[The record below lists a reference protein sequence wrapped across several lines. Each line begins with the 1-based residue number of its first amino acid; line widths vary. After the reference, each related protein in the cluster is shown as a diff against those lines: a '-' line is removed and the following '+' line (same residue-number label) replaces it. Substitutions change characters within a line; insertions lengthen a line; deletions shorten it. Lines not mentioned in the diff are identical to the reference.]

1 MSNYW
6 GGHVLIDPKDMENM
20 FTYSDVEAP
29 SISEE
34 LPEESLQDL
43 SRLKELLE
51 FIPPREAD
59 FLELFYIQKVRQ
71 TSIADLFNVSQP
83 TVCYRLSRGVERV
96 KFLLTLPKMTL
107 EELERELRGIF
118 TCETDIRLMILMART
133 TCQSETA
140 RELGVTQGF
149 VRYRF
154 LRTID
159 RLKTMRN
166 TDILVE
172 WFEKVAA
179 SPNILYDNCRFNW
192 REDVIYSL
200 C

>member
-1 MSNYW
+1 
-6 GGHVLIDPKDMENM
+6 
-20 FTYSDVEAP
+20 
-29 SISEE
+29 
-34 LPEESLQDL
+34 
-43 SRLKELLE
+43 
-51 FIPPREAD
+51 
-59 FLELFYIQKVRQ
+59 
-71 TSIADLFNVSQP
+71 
-83 TVCYRLSRGVERV
+83 
-96 KFLLTLPKMTL
+96 
-107 EELERELRGIF
+107 
-118 TCETDIRLMILMART
+118 MILMART

-166 TDILVE
+166 TDILVD